1 MEIVS
6 KYSPVPGPGPDLAGK
21 RVVVVGLGKSGVAA
35 AKLCLARGAHVV
47 GTDSAPADQTSEE
60 ARALGIEL
68 VLGGHEGAKFETA
81 KLIVVSP
88 GVPQLPALTRAELA
102 GVEVIGELELASRFI
117 DAPIVAIGGTNGKS
131 TTTTLVGD
139 MFAAGGLKAF
149 VGGNLGIP
157 CCEAVGANYDVVVFE
172 VSSFQLE
179 RVPSFQPRVSVL
191 LNITEDHLDR
201 YPSFLAYA
209 EAKGNAFVQQSP
221 DDYAI
226 VPEGDA
232 DCRQQAKR
240 GRGQVLCFG
249 RYGDYVVSGR
259 SVTETRSGEV
269 FDLESSA
276 LYGRHNLE
284 NAAAAIAAARALD
297 LKASAIRQALA
308 AFRPLPHRMARVA
321 NFGGVTFYD
330 DSKGTNVGASVTAL
344 LGLSEARGV
353 LIAGGRDKQGAY
365 DSLVSAL
372 EAKGRALV
380 LIGEAADRIAE
391 AVGARVPVLR
401 ARSMDDAVEQAFSAA
416 RAGDAVLLSPA
427 CSSFDMFKSYADRG
441 DQFVSAVQ
449 RLAQS
454 QVEVSS

>member
-1 MEIVS
+1 ME
-6 KYSPVPGPGPDLAGK
+6 LAGK

-47 GTDSAPADQTSEE
+47 GTDRAPADQASEA

-68 VLGGHEGAKFETA
+68 VLGGHEGADFEKA
-81 KLIVVSP
+81 QLIVVSP
-88 GVPQLPALTRAELA
+88 GVPQLPELTRAELA

-117 DAPIVAIGGTNGKS
+117 DAAIVAIGGTNGKS

-139 MFAAGGLKAF
+139 MFAAAGLKAF
-149 VGGNLGIP
+149 VGGNLGTP
-157 CCEAVGANYDVVVFE
+157 SAEAAGSNYEVVVLE

-179 RVPSFQPRVSVL
+179 RAPSFKPSVSVL
-191 LNITEDHLDR
+191 LNVSEDHLDR

-209 EAKGNAFVQQSP
+209 EAKGNAFVQQNP
-221 DDYAI
+221 DDFAI
-226 VPEGDA
+226 VPDGDA
-232 DCRQQAKR
+232 DCRQQARR
-240 GRGQVLCFG
+240 GRGQLLTFG
-249 RYGDYVVSGR
+249 SYGDYVVSGR

-269 FDLESSA
+269 FDLTASA
-276 LYGRHNLE
+276 LHGRHNLD

-297 LKASAIRQALA
+297 LNSSAIRRALA
-308 AFRPLPHRMARVA
+308 AFQPLPHRMARVA
-321 NFGGVTFYD
+321 SVASVNFYD

-344 LGLSEARGV
+344 RGLAEARGV

-365 DSLVSAL
+365 EPLVSAL
-372 EAKGRALV
+372 VDKGRALV
-380 LIGEAADRIAE
+380 LIGEAAERIAA
-391 AVGARVPVLR
+391 AVGSRVPVLF
-401 ARSMDDAVEQAFSAA
+401 ATSMDDAVNQAFSAA

-449 RLAQS
+449 RLAQRQAS
-454 QVEVSS
+454 GEASP

>member
-1 MEIVS
+1 M
-6 KYSPVPGPGPDLAGK
+6 DLAGK

-47 GTDSAPADQTSEE
+47 GTDSAPAEKISAD

-81 KLIVVSP
+81 SLIVVSP
-88 GVPQLPALTRAELA
+88 GVPQLAELTRAELL

-117 DAPIVAIGGTNGKS
+117 AAPIVAIGGTNGKS

-139 MFAAGGLKAF
+139 MFAAAGLKAF
-149 VGGNLGIP
+149 VGGNLGTP
-157 CCEAVGANYDVVVFE
+157 CCEAANGDWDVVVFE

-201 YPSFLAYA
+201 YPSFVAYA
-209 EAKGNAFVQQSP
+209 EAKGNAFAAQNR
-221 DDYAI
+221 DDFAI
-226 VPEGDA
+226 VPDA
-232 DCRQQAKR
+232 DEDCRLQAKR
-240 GRGQVLCFG
+240 GKGQMLTFG
-249 RYGDYVVSGR
+249 SYGDYVVSGR

-269 FDLESSA
+269 FDLETSA
-276 LYGRHNLE
+276 LHGRHNLD
-284 NAAAAIAAARALD
+284 NAAAAIAAVRALD
-297 LKASAIRQALA
+297 LSPNAVRKGLA
-308 AFRPLPHRMARVA
+308 EFRPLPHRMARVA

-344 LGLSEARGV
+344 LGLAEARGV
-353 LIAGGRDKQGAY
+353 LIAGGRDKQGTY
-365 DSLVSAL
+365 EPLVAAL
-372 EAKGRALV
+372 EAKGRAV
-380 LIGEAADRIAE
+380 VVIGEAADLIAT
-391 AVGARVPVLR
+391 AVGSRVPLLR
-401 ARSMDDAVEQAFSAA
+401 AESMDDAVNQAFSAA
-416 RAGDAVLLSPA
+416 QAGDAVLLSPA

-441 DQFVSAVQ
+441 DRFVSAVQ

-454 QVEVSS
+454 QAEVRS